1 MSKKR
6 IELAELTPAQREI
19 MDIVWEHGEVSASAV
34 RQVLSRTRAVA
45 RNTVRTLMERMEE
58 KGWIT
63 HREDGRTFLYA
74 AAQPRQATIGQKV
87 QEVVETVC
95 GGSAE
100 ALVTA
105 LLDYRGL
112 SSGELD
118 RIRQM
123 LARARATKKEKGTP

>member
-1 MSKKR
+1 MAKKR
-6 IELAELTPAQREI
+6 RELPELTPAQGEI
-19 MDIVWEHGEVSASAV
+19 MDIVWDVRRGLRQRGATGPLANPQGRPQHRPHAARAHGGERLDQRIV
-34 RQVLSRTRAVA
+34 RR
-45 RNTVRTLMERMEE
+45 
-58 KGWIT
+58 
-63 HREDGRTFLYA
+63 DGPFLYS

-112 SSGELD
+112 NSGEL
-118 RIRQM
+118 
-123 LARARATKKEKGTP
+123 